1 MKTHCEVMTVARHQ
15 IPNTHQLPNFE
26 AVISTRSVRQLLD
39 ATMEELLIFC
49 FLCGPCRDVISR
61 QSVELVQLSGVE

>member
-39 ATMEELLIFC
+39 ATMGELLIFFSC
-49 FLCGPCRDVISR
+49 AVRAEML
-61 QSVELVQLSGVE
+61 